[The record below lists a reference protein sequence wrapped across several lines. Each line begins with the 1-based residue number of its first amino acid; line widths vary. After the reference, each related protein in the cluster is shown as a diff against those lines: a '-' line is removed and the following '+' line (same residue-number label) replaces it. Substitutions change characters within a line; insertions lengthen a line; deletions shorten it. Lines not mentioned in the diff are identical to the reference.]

1 MFVYILNCHG
11 HPLMPCQPRKARL
24 LLKEGKAKVV
34 KMVPFTLQLL
44 YGSSGYKQEVSLGI
58 DAGTQH
64 IGVSATTEKGVLLEA
79 EVQPRTDIQAVLAT
93 RSQFRRA
100 RRSRKT
106 RYRRCHFRNRKKR
119 SGWLAPSVQH
129 KVEAHL
135 KTIRLVHSLLPVH
148 HTTNEYPCQCSLQ
161 TPQERPEGFG
171 LIGRKEK
178 RRSLPQPE
186 GLKVSTPQF

>member
-1 MFVYILNCHG
+1 MVNVLFVYVLNCHCE
-11 HPLMPCQPRKARL
+11 PLMSCNPKKARL

-34 KMVPFTLQLL
+34 KMVPFTIQLL

-64 IGVSATTEKGVLLEA
+64 IGVSATTEKEVLFEA
-79 EVQPRTDIQAVLAT
+79 EVHPRTDIQALLAT

-106 RYRRCHFRNRKKR
+106 RYRMCRFRNRKKR

-129 KVEAHL
+129 KVAAHL
-135 KTIRLVHSLLPVH
+135 KTI
-148 HTTNEYPCQCSLQ
+148 
-161 TPQERPEGFG
+161 
-171 LIGRKEK
+171 
-178 RRSLPQPE
+178 
-186 GLKVSTPQF
+186 